1 MTDVPQTRWAKT
13 PDGLYIAY
21 QDVGSGPALVL
32 VNGMYS
38 HIEVYWEWPQF
49 ARFVERLATS
59 LRVLHFDR
67 RGTGMSDR
75 VTDDPTL
82 ERSLDDVNAVLAAA
96 GVGRAAIYGWG
107 EAVSLAAMF
116 AATYP
121 EKTLAVLLDGELRLK
136 WGPDYPWGTKPDEEE
151 KFVNRLYEIWGQ
163 DEHALEIGQLTCGD
177 RPEDG
182 PWHDE
187 DFVRVHA
194 MLARFATTPGGF
206 LAFTR
211 TEYETD
217 AREVARTIHVP
228 AAVLVKE
235 GAAATP
241 SWLGFGAARQP
252 PARDSSAGA
261 TPAVLNS
268 RAVAE
273 YNASLIPRARLVT
286 VPGAAVIPFFDQEEA
301 YADAMIAFLDSV
313 QHEEAALDRM
323 LATILFT
330 DIVGSTDKACELG
343 DRRWAE
349 LLEQHNRVLRAML
362 ARYRGTEVNTTGDG
376 FLATFD
382 GPARAVRCAQ
392 GICEAVRPLGL
403 DVRAGC
409 HTGEIELIGADVGG
423 IAVHIGARVAVLAG
437 PSEVLVSSTVKDLVA
452 GSGLTF
458 ADRGEHEL
466 KGVPGSWRL
475 YAAGT

>member
-1 MTDVPQTRWAKT
+1 MTAAPQARWAKT

-38 HIEVYWEWPQF
+38 HIEVYWEFPQF
-49 ARFVERLATS
+49 ARFVERLSTR
-59 LRVLHFDR
+59 LRVLHLDR

-82 ERSLDDVNAVLAAA
+82 EHSLDDVNAVLAAA
-96 GVGRAAIYGWG
+96 GVERAAIYGWG
-107 EAVSLAAMF
+107 DGATSLAALF

-121 EKTLAVLLDGELRLK
+121 ERTLAVLLDGPLRLK
-136 WGPDYPWGTKPDEEE
+136 WAPDYPWGTTPDDQE
-151 KFVNRLYEIWGQ
+151 KWVQRIYEIWGQ

-187 DFVRVHA
+187 SFVRLHA
-194 MLARFATTPGGF
+194 RFARFATTPGGF

-228 AAVLVKE
+228 AAVLVK
-235 GAAATP
+235 
-241 SWLGFGAARQP
+241 
-252 PARDSSAGA
+252 AGA
-261 TPAVLNS
+261 TPRGAVGEQQWDPVEQNK
-268 RAVAE
+268 
-273 YNASLIPRARLVT
+273 YCASLIPGARLLT
-286 VPGAAVIPFFDQEEA
+286 VPGAATIPFFDQEEA
-301 YADAMIAFLDSV
+301 YADAMIVFVDSV
-313 QHEEAALDRM
+313 QHEEAELDRM
-323 LATILFT
+323 LATVLFT
-330 DIVGSTDKACELG
+330 DVVGSTDKACEMG
-343 DRRWAE
+343 DSCWKE
-349 LLEQHNRVLRAML
+349 LLDRHNITVRAML

-382 GPARAVRCAQ
+382 GPARAVKCAQ
-392 GICEAVRPLGL
+392 GICEAVKPLGIE
-403 DVRAGC
+403 VRAGC
-409 HTGEIELIGADVGG
+409 HTGEIELLGDDVGG
-423 IAVHIGARVAVLAG
+423 VAVHIGARVSALAG

-452 GSGLTF
+452 GSGLVF
-458 ADRGEHEL
+458 EDRGEHNL
-466 KGVPGSWRL
+466 KGIPEPWHL
-475 YAAGT
+475 YAAVSPATL